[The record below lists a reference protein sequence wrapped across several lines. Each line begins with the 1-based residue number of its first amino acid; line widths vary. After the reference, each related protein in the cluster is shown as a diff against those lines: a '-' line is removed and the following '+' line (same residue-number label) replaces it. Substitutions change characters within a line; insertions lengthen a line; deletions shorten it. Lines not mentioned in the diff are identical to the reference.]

1 MTPPAD
7 PTGADAR
14 TESPRRAGLAS
25 VAGTDGPVPQD
36 AGGALPA
43 GGSRAK
49 QDPLRS
55 LGRDLGLGLLLC
67 ILLVLLI
74 LFASGPSGE
83 TQGFIYVDF

>member
-7 PTGADAR
+7 PPSADAR
-14 TESPRRAGLAS
+14 TAQTRTGQIGSAGAATPDARA
-25 VAGTDGPVPQD
+25 VRPEN
-36 AGGALPA
+36 
-43 GGSRAK
+43 
-49 QDPLRS
+49 PLRS

-67 ILLVLLI
+67 ILLVLLL

>member
-1 MTPPAD
+1 MTPPVD
-7 PTGADAR
+7 LPGADAR
-14 TESPRRAGLAS
+14 AGQLGLAGL
-25 VAGTDGPVPQD
+25 
-36 AGGALPA
+36 GGPA
-43 GGSRAK
+43 GADPPDARGARPE
-49 QDPLRS
+49 DPLRS

>member
-14 TESPRRAGLAS
+14 TEQARLAGLP
-25 VAGTDGPVPQD
+25 GPVPQGEG
-36 AGGALPA
+36 AARPLGGARSP
-43 GGSRAK
+43 
-49 QDPLRS
+49 DPLRS
-55 LGRDLGLGLLLC
+55 LGRDLGLGLLVC
-67 ILLVLLI
+67 ILLVLLL